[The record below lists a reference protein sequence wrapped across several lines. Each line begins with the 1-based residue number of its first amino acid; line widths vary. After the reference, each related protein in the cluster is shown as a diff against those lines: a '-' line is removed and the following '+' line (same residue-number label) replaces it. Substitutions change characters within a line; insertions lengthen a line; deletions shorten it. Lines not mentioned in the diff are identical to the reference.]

1 MLFTYFSSQAVVV
14 VATVAVLTSY
24 HFQRLDGSS
33 VVAVVVVLAC
43 RGRRLA
49 GRGDFLSLSLLM
61 FFS

>member
-1 MLFTYFSSQAVVV
+1 VLFTYFSFQAVVV

-24 HFQRLDGSS
+24 HFHRLDGLS

-49 GRGDFLSLSLLM
+49 SRCDFLSLSLLM
-61 FFS
+61 FIS